1 MSSDPS
7 LYRRG
12 FRQPG
17 FTLVEMVSAMVV
29 LAVLG
34 LIIAQAF
41 LAASKVLAGSNK
53 DTDSYSD
60 MRQALDR
67 IGLDL
72 AARIKREDVPIYF
85 KKNIGNDTFSFYS
98 SVASTLVSGSPRG
111 LSQLFYQVGTT
122 GSNAYSLQ
130 RASEG
135 VLWAGGG
142 TAPLIFVDPASTLVD
157 PGLPT
162 ATDFDTLAPSVFRME
177 VSFIAAPSSSGNNIV
192 NTFPTTS
199 RTWQNGVG
207 SICVTLAALDG
218 DSRKL
223 LSAPSTQMAN
233 LALKLADATDGQDTL
248 GTWNAVVQ
256 NSSALATAAGVPPL
270 VANRVRVMERFF
282 PVN

>member
-1 MSSDPS
+1 MSLQSS
-7 LYRRG
+7 LNRRPC
-12 FRQPG
+12 RPPG
-17 FTLVEMVSAMVV
+17 FTLVEMLSAMVV

-41 LAASKVLAGSNK
+41 LAASRVLAASNK

-72 AARIKREDVPIYF
+72 AARIKREDVPVYF
-85 KKNIGNDTFSFYS
+85 KKNTGSDTFTFYS
-98 SVASTLVSGSPRG
+98 AVASTLASSRG
-111 LSQLFYQVGTT
+111 LSQIFFQVGTT

-157 PGLPT
+157 PGLPP
-162 ATDFDTLAPSVFRME
+162 AADFDTLAPSVFRLE
-177 VSFIAAPSSSGNNIV
+177 ISYIAAPSASGSNIL

-199 RTWQNGVG
+199 RTWQTGVG

-223 LSAPSTQMAN
+223 LTAPSTQLAN

-248 GTWNAVVQ
+248 GTWNGVVQ
-256 NSSALATAAGVPPL
+256 NSATLATAAGVPPL
-270 VANRVRVMERFF
+270 VANRIRVMERYF
-282 PVN
+282 PIN